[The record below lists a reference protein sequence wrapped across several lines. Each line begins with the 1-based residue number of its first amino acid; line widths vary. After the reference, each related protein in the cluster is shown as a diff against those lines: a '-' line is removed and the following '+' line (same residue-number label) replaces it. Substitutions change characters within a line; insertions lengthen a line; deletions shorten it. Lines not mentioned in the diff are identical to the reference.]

1 MPRGRWAG
9 GGAVPALTRGF
20 GLAWGSQEPFA
31 IAAPGAATAATFT
44 VDGRGR
50 RRLVSLVF
58 TLTTDAN
65 AANRYVTVEYR
76 GIAAGAFAV
85 NAASVLVTANSV
97 QRFAGSIDRGV
108 AEWNAGTDVLF
119 PLEDVF
125 LHASDQL
132 VIAVG
137 AMQAGDTLTG
147 IRGVMER
154 FPVDVYDLP
163 EQED

>member
-1 MPRGRWAG
+1 MPGGGYGRR
-9 GGAVPALTRGF
+9 GAVPAVTRPF
-20 GLAWGSQEPFA
+20 GLGWGSQEPFT
-31 IAAPGAATAATFT
+31 INPPGAATNATFK

-65 AANRYVTVEYR
+65 VANRYVAVEYR
-76 GIAAGAFAV
+76 GFDGGAFAV
-85 NAASVLVTANSV
+85 NAASVLVTASST
-97 QRFAGSIDRGV
+97 QRFVGSIDRGV
-108 AEWNAGTDVLF
+108 AEWNTGTDVLF
-119 PLEDVF
+119 PLADVF
-125 LHASDQL
+125 LHASDTL
-132 VIAVG
+132 VIAVSSI
-137 AMQAGDTLTG
+137 QAGDTLTG